1 MLFQKKILIIAVIT
15 AMLGAFVK
23 CVDKNNVHD
32 DVRGPLYAGAETCA
46 SCHKETHA
54 HYLQSAHL
62 NTSAFASLKT
72 IAGNFDSAN
81 NFFAYNDSD
90 KVIMQKIK
98 DGFYQTEYING
109 NEKRSQR
116 LDIVIG
122 SGRKAQTYLY
132 NDGDQ
137 IHELPVSYFV
147 SIHSWA
153 NSPGLPLDHP
163 YFDRN
168 IPSGCFG
175 CHGSAANVRL
185 EQTGSLQMSEKYIV
199 GQQLLGIDC
208 ERCHGPAKKHVD
220 YQINHP
226 EDKTAKFITII
237 KTLSR
242 NQQMEMCALC
252 HSGIK
257 KSIQPVFSFKPG
269 DKLDDYYLP
278 SALNPSAD
286 KLDVHDTQAQSIMS
300 SKCFLQSNTLT
311 CVTCHNVHQKE
322 RDNLSL
328 FSQRCMTC
336 HTVANH
342 NFCKMESV
350 VGNSITTNCI
360 DCHMPAKPSKVI
372 RMLSNING
380 NQNLQA
386 DYVRTHIVA
395 IYPEESKRVLE
406 GLKKSHR

>member
-1 MLFQKKILIIAVIT
+1 EI
-15 AMLGAFVK
+15 
-23 CVDKNNVHD
+23 H
-32 DVRGPLYAGAETCA
+32 E
-46 SCHKETHA
+46 
-54 HYLQSAHL
+54 HYLQSAHR
-62 NTSAFASLKT
+62 NTSSLASQKT
-72 IAGNFDSAN
+72 ISGNFDKGN
-81 NFFAYNDSD
+81 NFFVYNDSD

-98 DGFYQTEYING
+98 DSFYQTEFING
-109 NEKRSQR
+109 IKKRSER
-116 LDIVIG
+116 FDIVIG

-132 NDGDQ
+132 YDGDQ

-147 SIHSWA
+147 SINSWA

-175 CHGSAANVRL
+175 CHGSAANVKL
-185 EQTGSLQMSEKYIV
+185 EQTGSLQVSEKYIA

-208 ERCHGPAKKHVD
+208 ERCHGPGMQHVN
-220 YQINHP
+220 YQTNHP

-237 KTLSR
+237 KALTR

-269 DKLDDYYLP
+269 DKLDDYYFP

-286 KLDVHDTQAQSIMS
+286 KLDVHDTQAQTIMS
-300 SKCFLQSNTLT
+300 SKCFQQSNTLT
-311 CVTCHNVHQKE
+311 CITCHDTHQKE
-322 RDNLSL
+322 RDNLPL

-336 HTVANH
+336 HTEANH
-342 NFCKMESV
+342 NFCKMANRI
-350 VGNSITTNCI
+350 GNSIKTNCI
-360 DCHMPAKPSKVI
+360 DCHMPTKPSKVI

-380 NQNLQA
+380 NQNLQS

-395 IYPEESKRVLE
+395 VYPEESKKIIAE
-406 GLKKSHR
+406 WKTKDN